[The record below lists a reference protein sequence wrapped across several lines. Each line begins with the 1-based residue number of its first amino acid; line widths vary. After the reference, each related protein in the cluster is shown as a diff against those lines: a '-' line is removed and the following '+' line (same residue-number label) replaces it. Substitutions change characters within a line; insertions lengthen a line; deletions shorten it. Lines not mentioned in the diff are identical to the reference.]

1 MQPAT
6 TFTPFLDRRRHTA
19 VPIPPMP
26 PLTKAMR
33 RSTGAPASREASAP
47 GRAIVAAVA
56 VVMVRLPLNKVRHA
70 PRGRDVTA
78 GGLCHA
84 MLDVA
89 PGRGLDRFVLGIA
102 QARARLHALTAE
114 ALEPRAP
121 DGLPASR
128 CFRFGGEPRL
138 RAAGQLPARPL
149 AALPFR
155 GGIDD
160 PGDVAARP
168 EHETH
173 VALEQLRR
181 AVRRAPGHDVVLAR
195 REHIGG

>member
-33 RSTGAPASREASAP
+33 CLTGSPASREGSAP
-47 GRAIVAAVA
+47 VRAIVAAVA
-56 VVMVRLPLNKVRHA
+56 LVIVRLPLSSSACA
-70 PRGRDVTA
+70 PWARGHGRR
-78 GGLCHA
+78 LCRA
-84 MLDVA
+84 MLYVA

-102 QARARLHALTAE
+102 QAHARLHALTAE
-114 ALEPRAP
+114 AFEPRAP
-121 DGLPASR
+121 VGPPASR
-128 CFRFGGEPRL
+128 LFRCGGEPRL
-138 RAAGQLPARPL
+138 RVAGRLPAGPV
-149 AALPFR
+149 AAFVFR

-173 VALEQLRR
+173 
-181 AVRRAPGHDVVLAR
+181 
-195 REHIGG
+195 